1 MMITKKCI
9 FDVLYTIANDKAFD
23 IGFDNEKGEYTFPN
37 AELYELHEIL
47 NDYSFEVLAYCCYI
61 LSRDGYIEMWT
72 STSDYGFSISKIGGV
87 TFKGYEL
94 IEKLNDELKMDDRK
108 HQA

>member
-9 FDVLYTIANDKAFD
+9 FDVLYTIANDKVFD
-23 IGFDNEKGEYTFPN
+23 IGFNNEKGEYTFPN
-37 AELYELHEIL
+37 VELYKLHEIL

-61 LSRDGYIEMWT
+61 LSRDGYIEVWI
-72 STSDYGFSISKIGGV
+72 STSDCGFSISKICGV

-94 IEKLNDELKMDDRK
+94 IEKLNDELKTDDHN